1 MFIQHI
7 QYLEMLLVLLPSVIV
22 FVCLFLWFVM
32 LVTNDSPV
40 VLEWVLHFIAEKMDP
55 RKQGSL
61 MWWLTA
67 GTLGPGCL
75 GGNPDCFNGLCV
87 SLDQFFFFFFT
98 YLCLHFPTY

>member
-67 GTLGPGCL
+67 GTLG
-75 GGNPDCFNGLCV
+75 
-87 SLDQFFFFFFT
+87 QAA
-98 YLCLHFPTY
+98 